1 MATKYIFVTGGVVS
15 SLGKGI
21 TAASLGMLLGCRGL
35 KVALQ
40 KFDPYLNVDPG
51 TMNPYQHGE
60 VYVTDD
66 GAETDLD
73 LGHYERFTGIP
84 TSRVSNFTA
93 GRIYQEVLAMERRGD
108 YLGGTVQVVP
118 HVTDRIKAAV
128 GQAADDGADVVIT
141 EIGGTV
147 GDIEGLP
154 FMEAIRQFRLDEG
167 YKNVIYVHVT
177 LIVFVK
183 AAGEIKT
190 KPTQHSVGTLREI
203 GIQPDFLVCR
213 TEKSISEDIK
223 KKISLFT
230 SVPLHCVID
239 EPDVETSIYEVPF
252 QFIDQELDKLIIER
266 LDLKTGPLE
275 LGKWPGII
283 DTLRNP
289 EGTVSIAVVGKYSE
303 LQDAYK
309 SIYEALGHGGL
320 ACRHHVEMRRVLAE
334 DVERDG
340 AEKHLADVAG
350 VLVPGGFGLRGI
362 EGKVLACEYAR
373 TNSIPFLGIC
383 LGMQCAAIEFARNVC
398 GFEDADT
405 TENKPDTPHP
415 VIHLLPEQRDVTDKG
430 ATMRLGAWPCK
441 LSPGGGKAAEAYQE
455 TESLSD
461 RHSGGIRNAELNTVI
476 SMVISERHRHRYE
489 FNNDYREPFAEKG
502 MVFSGINPWNDLVE
516 IMELAEHP
524 WFVAVQFHPEFKSY
538 PTRPHPLFAAFVKAS
553 VQQLRTPEKT

>member
-73 LGHYERFTGIP
+73 LGHYERFTSIP

-118 HVTDRIKAAV
+118 HVTDRIKNAV
-128 GQAADDGADVVIT
+128 HQAAADGADVVIT

-190 KPTQHSVGTLREI
+190 KPTQHSVGKLREI

-213 TEKSISEDIK
+213 TEKSVSEDIK

-252 QFIDQELDKLIIER
+252 QFIDQELDKLVIER
-266 LDLKTGPLE
+266 LNLKTGPLE

-289 EGTVSIAVVGKYSE
+289 EGTVPIAVVGKYSE

-320 ACRHHVEMRRVLAE
+320 ACRHHVEMRKVLAE
-334 DVERDG
+334 DIERDG

-350 VLVPGGFGLRGI
+350 VLIPGGFGLRGI
-362 EGKVLACEYAR
+362 EGKILACEYAR
-373 TNSIPFLGIC
+373 ANSVPFLGIC
-383 LGMQCAAIEFARNVC
+383 LGLQCAAIEFARNEC
-398 GFEDADT
+398 GLDDADT

-415 VIHLLPEQRDVTDKG
+415 IIHLLPEQRDVTDKG

-441 LSPGGGKAAEAYQE
+441 LSPGSKATEAYQE
-455 TESLSD
+455 MESLSD
-461 RHSGGIRNAELNTVI
+461 RHSGGIRNAESN
-476 SMVISERHRHRYE
+476 MVISERHRHRYE
-489 FNNDYREPFAEKG
+489 FNNDYREPFIEKG
-502 MVFSGINPWNDLVE
+502 MVFSGINPRHDLVE
-516 IMELAEHP
+516 VMELAEHP

-553 VQQLRTPEKT
+553 VQQLRASEKT